1 MSLEFKHIPVMSED
15 IDRILAPYKSG
26 IYIDCTFGG
35 GGITRKILS
44 KKNTRVISIDRDD
57 YVESFSKEIKKE
69 YKNRFEFIIDRFS
82 NLENI
87 LKERNLQNIPV
98 AIIFDLGLS
107 SFQIDNPERGFSYRQ
122 DGLLKMTMG
131 KNNVT
136 AHDIVNKLD
145 QKDLRNI
152 FSLFGEDKDSG
163 LIAKL
168 IVQKRQDKEINST
181 QELAEIILRAKRYKN
196 SKYNKYNKYN
206 KVDSCAK
213 IFQAIRMI
221 VNQELSELYKGLIS
235 AIKNLS
241 IDGKI
246 VVITFHSL
254 EDKIVKKVLDVFS
267 NKTKGTS
274 RYLPESNKNE
284 SFNILEIKNRKP
296 IIASEKETKKNNRA
310 RSAKLRC
317 ATKIQDHSFEFKR
330 SYLNLEKYFQLEE
343 VMHA

>member
-15 IDRILAPYKSG
+15 IDKILTPYKSG
-26 IYIDCTFGG
+26 VYIDCTFGG
-35 GGITRKILS
+35 GSITREILS
-44 KKNTRVISIDRDD
+44 KKNTKVISIDRDNF
-57 YVESFSKEIKKE
+57 VETFSKEISKE
-69 YKNRFEFIIDRFS
+69 YNNRFEFIIDRFS

-87 LKERNLQNIPV
+87 LKERNLQKVPT

-122 DGLLKMTMG
+122 NGLLKMTMG

-145 QKDLRNI
+145 LKDLRNI
-152 FSLFGEDKDSG
+152 FNLFGEDKDSG

-181 QELAEIILRAKRYKN
+181 KELAEIILRAKRYKN
-196 SKYNKYNKYN
+196 SKYN

-221 VNQELSELYKGLIS
+221 VNQELTELYEGLIS
-235 AIKNLS
+235 AINNLS

-254 EDKIVKKVLDVFS
+254 EDKIVKKVFNFFS
-267 NKTKGTS
+267 NKKKGTS
-274 RYLPESNKNE
+274 RYLPQNNE
-284 SFNILEIKNRKP
+284 NENFNILEIKNRKP
-296 IIASEKETKKNNRA
+296 IIASEKEVKNNNRA

-317 ATKIQDHSFEFKR
+317 ATKVQDHSFEFKR
-330 SYLNLEKYFQLEE
+330 SYLNLEKYFHLEE

>member
-15 IDRILAPYKSG
+15 IDRILTPYKSG
-26 IYIDCTFGG
+26 LYIDCTFGG
-35 GGITRKILS
+35 GSITKKILS
-44 KKNTRVISIDRDD
+44 KKNTKVISIDRDNF
-57 YVESFSKEIKKE
+57 VESFSKEISKE

-87 LKERNLQNIPV
+87 LKKRNLQKIPV

-107 SFQIDNPERGFSYRQ
+107 SFQIDSPQRGFSYRQ

-131 KNNVT
+131 KNNIT
-136 AHDIVNKLD
+136 AHDIINKLE

-168 IVQKRQDKEINST
+168 IVQKREDKEISST

-196 SKYNKYNKYN
+196 SKYNK
-206 KVDSCAK
+206 VDSCAK
-213 IFQAIRMI
+213 IFQAIRMV
-221 VNQELSELYKGLIS
+221 VNQELTELYEGLIS

-254 EDKIVKKVLDVFS
+254 EDKVVKKVFDFFS
-267 NKTKGTS
+267 NKKKGTS
-274 RYLPESNKNE
+274 RYLPESNENE
-284 SFNILEIKNRKP
+284 NLNILEVKDRKP
-296 IIASEKETKKNNRA
+296 IIASEKETRNNNRA
-310 RSAKLRC
+310 RSAKLRY
-317 ATKIQDHSFEFKR
+317 AIKIQDHSFEFKR
-330 SYLNLEKYFQLEE
+330 SHLNLEKYFQLEE

>member
-15 IDRILAPYKSG
+15 IDKILAPYKSG

-87 LKERNLQNIPV
+87 LKERNLHNIPV

-196 SKYNKYNKYN
+196 SKYNK
-206 KVDSCAK
+206 VDSCAK

-221 VNQELSELYKGLIS
+221 VNQELSELYEGLIS

-254 EDKIVKKVLDVFS
+254 EDKIVKKVFDVFS

-284 SFNILEIKNRKP
+284 NFNILEIKNRKP
-296 IIASEKETKKNNRA
+296 IIASEKETKNNNRA

>member
-15 IDRILAPYKSG
+15 IDRILTPYKSG
-26 IYIDCTFGG
+26 LYIDCTFGG
-35 GGITRKILS
+35 GSITRKILS
-44 KKNTRVISIDRDD
+44 KKNTKVISIDRDNF
-57 YVESFSKEIKKE
+57 VESFSKEIGKE
-69 YKNRFEFIIDRFS
+69 YKNRFEFVIDRFS

-87 LKERNLQNIPV
+87 LKERNLQKIPV

-122 DGLLKMTMG
+122 YGLLKMTMG

-136 AHDIVNKLD
+136 AHDIINKLE

-152 FSLFGEDKDSG
+152 FNLFGEDKDSG

-181 QELAEIILRAKRYKN
+181 QELADIILRAKRYKN
-196 SKYNKYNKYN
+196 SKYNK
-206 KVDSCAK
+206 VDACAK
-213 IFQAIRMI
+213 IFQAIRMV
-221 VNQELSELYKGLIS
+221 VNQELTELYEGLTS

-246 VVITFHSL
+246 VIITFHSL
-254 EDKIVKKVLDVFS
+254 EDKIVKKIFDIFS
-267 NKTKGTS
+267 NKKKGTS
-274 RYLPESNKNE
+274 RYLPENNE
-284 SFNILEIKNRKP
+284 NDNFNILEIKNRKP
-296 IIASEKETKKNNRA
+296 IIASEKEIKNNNRA

-317 ATKIQDHSFEFKR
+317 ATKIKDHSFEFKR

>member
-15 IDRILAPYKSG
+15 IDRILTPYKSG
-26 IYIDCTFGG
+26 LYIDCTFGG
-35 GGITRKILS
+35 GSITKKILS
-44 KKNTRVISIDRDD
+44 KKNTKVISIDRDNF
-57 YVESFSKEIKKE
+57 VESFSKEISKE

-87 LKERNLQNIPV
+87 LKKRNLQKIPV
-98 AIIFDLGLS
+98 AVIFDLGLS

-131 KNNVT
+131 KNNIT
-136 AHDIVNKLD
+136 AHDIVNKLE

-168 IVQKRQDKEINST
+168 IVQKREDKEISST
-181 QELAEIILRAKRYKN
+181 QELAEIVLRAKRYKN
-196 SKYNKYNKYN
+196 SKYN

-213 IFQAIRMI
+213 IFQAIRMV
-221 VNQELSELYKGLIS
+221 VNQELTELYEGLIS

-254 EDKIVKKVLDVFS
+254 EDKIVKKVFDFFS
-267 NKTKGTS
+267 NKKKGTS
-274 RYLPESNKNE
+274 RYLPESNENE
-284 SFNILEIKNRKP
+284 NLNILEVKDRKP
-296 IIASEKETKKNNRA
+296 IIASEKETKNNNRA
-310 RSAKLRC
+310 RSAKLRS
-317 ATKIQDHSFEFKR
+317 AIKIQDHSFEFKR
-330 SYLNLEKYFQLEE
+330 SHLNLEKYFQLEE

>member
-15 IDRILAPYKSG
+15 IDKILAPYKSG

-87 LKERNLQNIPV
+87 LKERNLQNVPV

-122 DGLLKMTMG
+122 DGLLQMTMG

-168 IVQKRQDKEINST
+168 IVQKRQDKEIDST

-196 SKYNKYNKYN
+196 SKYN

-221 VNQELSELYKGLIS
+221 VNQELSELYEGLIS

-254 EDKIVKKVLDVFS
+254 EDKIVKKVFDVFS

-284 SFNILEIKNRKP
+284 NFNILEIKNRKP
-296 IIASEKETKKNNRA
+296 IIASEKEIKNNNRA
-310 RSAKLRC
+310 RSAKLRS
-317 ATKIQDHSFEFKR
+317 ATKIQDHPFEFKR

-343 VMHA
+343 VFHA

>member
-15 IDRILAPYKSG
+15 IDRILTPYKSG
-26 IYIDCTFGG
+26 LYIDCTFGG
-35 GGITRKILS
+35 GSITRKILS
-44 KKNTRVISIDRDD
+44 KKNTKVISIDRDNF
-57 YVESFSKEIKKE
+57 VESFSKEIGKE

-87 LKERNLQNIPV
+87 LKERNLQKIPV

-136 AHDIVNKLD
+136 AHDIINKLE

-168 IVQKRQDKEINST
+168 IVQKREDKEISST

-196 SKYNKYNKYN
+196 SKYNK
-206 KVDSCAK
+206 VDSCAK
-213 IFQAIRMI
+213 IFQAIRMV
-221 VNQELSELYKGLIS
+221 VNQELTELYEGLIS

-254 EDKIVKKVLDVFS
+254 EDKVVKKVFDFFS
-267 NKTKGTS
+267 NKKKGTS
-274 RYLPESNKNE
+274 RYLPESNENE
-284 SFNILEIKNRKP
+284 NLNILEVKDRKP
-296 IIASEKETKKNNRA
+296 IIASEKETRNNNRA
-310 RSAKLRC
+310 RSAKLRY
-317 ATKIQDHSFEFKR
+317 AIKIQDHSFEFKR
-330 SYLNLEKYFQLEE
+330 SHLNLEKYFQLEE
-343 VMHA
+343 VIHA

>member
-15 IDRILAPYKSG
+15 IDKILTPYKSG
-26 IYIDCTFGG
+26 VYIDCTFGG
-35 GGITRKILS
+35 GSITREILS
-44 KKNTRVISIDRDD
+44 KKNTKVISIDRDNF
-57 YVESFSKEIKKE
+57 VETFSKEISKE
-69 YKNRFEFIIDRFS
+69 YNNRFEFIIDRFS

-87 LKERNLQNIPV
+87 LKERNLQKVPV

-136 AHDIVNKLD
+136 AFDIVNKLNL
-145 QKDLRNI
+145 KDLRNI
-152 FSLFGEDKDSG
+152 FNLFGEDKDSG

-181 QELAEIILRAKRYKN
+181 KELAEIILRAKRYKN
-196 SKYNKYNKYN
+196 SQYN

-221 VNQELSELYKGLIS
+221 VNQELTELYEGLIS
-235 AIKNLS
+235 AINNLS

-254 EDKIVKKVLDVFS
+254 EDKIVKKVFDFFS
-267 NKTKGTS
+267 NKKKGTS
-274 RYLPESNKNE
+274 RYLPQNNE
-284 SFNILEIKNRKP
+284 NENFNILEIKDRKP
-296 IIASEKETKKNNRA
+296 TIASEKEIKNNNRA

-317 ATKIQDHSFEFKR
+317 ATKVQDHSFEFKR

>member
-15 IDRILAPYKSG
+15 IDRILTPYKSG
-26 IYIDCTFGG
+26 LYIDCTFGG
-35 GGITRKILS
+35 GSITRKILS
-44 KKNTRVISIDRDD
+44 KKNTKVISIDRDNF
-57 YVESFSKEIKKE
+57 VESFSKEIGKE
-69 YKNRFEFIIDRFS
+69 YKNRFEFVIDRFS

-87 LKERNLQNIPV
+87 LKERNLQKIPV

-136 AHDIVNKLD
+136 AHDIINKLE

-152 FSLFGEDKDSG
+152 FNLFGEDKDSG

-181 QELAEIILRAKRYKN
+181 QELADIILRAKRYKN
-196 SKYNKYNKYN
+196 SKYNK
-206 KVDSCAK
+206 VDACAK
-213 IFQAIRMI
+213 IFQAIRMV
-221 VNQELSELYKGLIS
+221 VNQELTELYEGLTS

-254 EDKIVKKVLDVFS
+254 EDKIVKKIFDIFS
-267 NKTKGTS
+267 NKRKGTS
-274 RYLPESNKNE
+274 RYLPENNE
-284 SFNILEIKNRKP
+284 NDNFDILEIKNRKP
-296 IIASEKETKKNNRA
+296 IIASEKEIKNNNRA

-317 ATKIQDHSFEFKR
+317 ATKIKDHSFEFKR

>member
-1 MSLEFKHIPVMSED
+1 MSLEFNHIPVMSED
-15 IDRILAPYKSG
+15 IDKILTPYKSG
-26 IYIDCTFGG
+26 VYIDCTFGG
-35 GGITRKILS
+35 GSITREILS
-44 KKNTRVISIDRDD
+44 KKNTKVISIDRDNF
-57 YVESFSKEIKKE
+57 VETFSKEIGKE
-69 YKNRFEFIIDRFS
+69 YNNRFEFIIDRFS

-87 LKERNLQNIPV
+87 LKERNLQKVPV

-131 KNNVT
+131 KNNIT

-145 QKDLRNI
+145 LKDLRNI
-152 FSLFGEDKDSG
+152 FNLFGEDKDSG

-181 QELAEIILRAKRYKN
+181 KELAEIILRAKRYKN
-196 SKYNKYNKYN
+196 SKYN

-221 VNQELSELYKGLIS
+221 VNQELTELYEGLIS
-235 AIKNLS
+235 AINNLS

-254 EDKIVKKVLDVFS
+254 EDKIVKKVFDFFS
-267 NKTKGTS
+267 NKKKGTS
-274 RYLPESNKNE
+274 RYLPQNNE
-284 SFNILEIKNRKP
+284 NENFNILEIKDRKP
-296 IIASEKETKKNNRA
+296 TIASEKEIKNNNRA

-317 ATKIQDHSFEFKR
+317 ATKVQDHSFEFKR

>member
-35 GGITRKILS
+35 GGITKKILS

-196 SKYNKYNKYN
+196 SKYNK
-206 KVDSCAK
+206 VDSCAK

-221 VNQELSELYKGLIS
+221 VNQELSELYEGLIS

-254 EDKIVKKVLDVFS
+254 EDKIVKKVFDVFS

-274 RYLPESNKNE
+274 RYLPESIKNE
-284 SFNILEIKNRKP
+284 NFNILEIKNRKP
-296 IIASEKETKKNNRA
+296 IIASEKETKNNNRA

-317 ATKIQDHSFEFKR
+317 ATKIHDHSFEFKR

>member
-15 IDRILAPYKSG
+15 IDRILTPYKSG
-26 IYIDCTFGG
+26 LYIDCTFGG
-35 GGITRKILS
+35 GSITRKILS
-44 KKNTRVISIDRDD
+44 KKNTKVISIDRDNF
-57 YVESFSKEIKKE
+57 VESFSKEIGKE
-69 YKNRFEFIIDRFS
+69 YKNRFEFVIDRFS

-87 LKERNLQNIPV
+87 LKERNLQKIPV

-136 AHDIVNKLD
+136 AYDIINKLE

-152 FSLFGEDKDSG
+152 FNLFGEDKDSG

-181 QELAEIILRAKRYKN
+181 QELADIILRAKRYKN
-196 SKYNKYNKYN
+196 SKYNK
-206 KVDSCAK
+206 VDACAK
-213 IFQAIRMI
+213 IFQAIRMV
-221 VNQELSELYKGLIS
+221 VNQELTELYEGLTS

-254 EDKIVKKVLDVFS
+254 EDKIVKKIFDIFS
-267 NKTKGTS
+267 NKRKGTS
-274 RYLPESNKNE
+274 RYLPENNE
-284 SFNILEIKNRKP
+284 NDNFNILEIKNRKP
-296 IIASEKETKKNNRA
+296 IIASEKEIKNNNRA

-317 ATKIQDHSFEFKR
+317 ATKIKDHSFEFKR

>member
-15 IDRILAPYKSG
+15 IDRILSPYKSG

-107 SFQIDNPERGFSYRQ
+107 SFQIDNPGRGFSYRQ

-163 LIAKL
+163 LIEKL

-196 SKYNKYNKYN
+196 SKYNK
-206 KVDSCAK
+206 VDSCAK

-221 VNQELSELYKGLIS
+221 VNQELSELYEGLIS

>member
-15 IDRILAPYKSG
+15 IDRILTPYKSG
-26 IYIDCTFGG
+26 LYIDCTFGG
-35 GGITRKILS
+35 GSITKKILS
-44 KKNTRVISIDRDD
+44 KKNTKVISIDRDNF
-57 YVESFSKEIKKE
+57 VESFSKEISKE

-87 LKERNLQNIPV
+87 LKKRNLQKIPV

-131 KNNVT
+131 KNNIT
-136 AHDIVNKLD
+136 AHDIVNKLE

-168 IVQKRQDKEINST
+168 IVQKREDKEISST

-196 SKYNKYNKYN
+196 SKYNK
-206 KVDSCAK
+206 VDSCAK
-213 IFQAIRMI
+213 IFQAIRMV
-221 VNQELSELYKGLIS
+221 VNQELTELYEGLIS

-254 EDKIVKKVLDVFS
+254 EDKIVKKVFDFFS
-267 NKTKGTS
+267 NKKKGTS
-274 RYLPESNKNE
+274 RYLPESNENE
-284 SFNILEIKNRKP
+284 NLNILEVKDRKP
-296 IIASEKETKKNNRA
+296 IIASEKETRNNNRA
-310 RSAKLRC
+310 RSAKLRY
-317 ATKIQDHSFEFKR
+317 AIKIQDHSFEFKR
-330 SYLNLEKYFQLEE
+330 SHLNLEKYFQLEE

>member
-15 IDRILAPYKSG
+15 IDRILTPYKSG
-26 IYIDCTFGG
+26 LYIDCTFGG
-35 GGITRKILS
+35 GSITRKILS
-44 KKNTRVISIDRDD
+44 KKNTKVISIDRDNF
-57 YVESFSKEIKKE
+57 VESFSKEISKE

-87 LKERNLQNIPV
+87 LKKRNLQKIPV

-131 KNNVT
+131 KNNIT
-136 AHDIVNKLD
+136 AYDIVNKLE

-168 IVQKRQDKEINST
+168 IVQKREDKEISST

-196 SKYNKYNKYN
+196 SKYNK
-206 KVDSCAK
+206 VDSCAK
-213 IFQAIRMI
+213 IFQAIRMV
-221 VNQELSELYKGLIS
+221 VNQELTELYEGLIS

-254 EDKIVKKVLDVFS
+254 EDKVVKKVFDFFS
-267 NKTKGTS
+267 NKKKGTS
-274 RYLPESNKNE
+274 RYLPESNENE
-284 SFNILEIKNRKP
+284 NLNILEVKDRKP
-296 IIASEKETKKNNRA
+296 IIASEKETRNNNRA
-310 RSAKLRC
+310 RSAKLRY
-317 ATKIQDHSFEFKR
+317 AIKIQDHSFEFKR
-330 SYLNLEKYFQLEE
+330 SHLNLEKYFQLEE

>member
-15 IDRILAPYKSG
+15 IDKILTPYKSG
-26 IYIDCTFGG
+26 VYIDCTFGG
-35 GGITRKILS
+35 GSITRQILS
-44 KKNTRVISIDRDD
+44 KKNTKLISIDRDNF
-57 YVESFSKEIKKE
+57 VETFSKEISKE
-69 YKNRFEFIIDRFS
+69 YNNRFEFIIDRFS

-87 LKERNLQNIPV
+87 LKERNLQKVPV

-145 QKDLRNI
+145 LKDLRNI
-152 FSLFGEDKDSG
+152 FNLFGEDKDSG

-181 QELAEIILRAKRYKN
+181 KELAEIILRAKRYKN
-196 SKYNKYNKYN
+196 SQYN

-221 VNQELSELYKGLIS
+221 VNQELTELYEGLIS
-235 AIKNLS
+235 AINNLS

-254 EDKIVKKVLDVFS
+254 EDKIVKKVFDFFS
-267 NKTKGTS
+267 NKKKGTS
-274 RYLPESNKNE
+274 RYLPQNNE
-284 SFNILEIKNRKP
+284 NENFKILEIKDRKP
-296 IIASEKETKKNNRA
+296 TIASEKEIKNNNRA

-317 ATKIQDHSFEFKR
+317 ATKVQDHSFEFKR

>member
-15 IDRILAPYKSG
+15 IDRILTPYKSG
-26 IYIDCTFGG
+26 LYIDCTFGG
-35 GGITRKILS
+35 GSITRKILS
-44 KKNTRVISIDRDD
+44 KKNTKVISIDRDNF
-57 YVESFSKEIKKE
+57 VESFSKEISKE
-69 YKNRFEFIIDRFS
+69 CKNRFEFIIDRFS

-87 LKERNLQNIPV
+87 LKKRNLQKIPV

-131 KNNVT
+131 KNNIT
-136 AHDIVNKLD
+136 AHDIVNKLE

-168 IVQKRQDKEINST
+168 IVQKREDKEISST

-196 SKYNKYNKYN
+196 SKYNK
-206 KVDSCAK
+206 VDSCAK
-213 IFQAIRMI
+213 IFQAIRMV
-221 VNQELSELYKGLIS
+221 VNQELTELYEGLIS

-254 EDKIVKKVLDVFS
+254 EDKVVKKVFDFFS
-267 NKTKGTS
+267 NKKKGTS
-274 RYLPESNKNE
+274 RYLPESNENE
-284 SFNILEIKNRKP
+284 NLNILEVKDRKP
-296 IIASEKETKKNNRA
+296 IIASEKETRNNNRA
-310 RSAKLRC
+310 RSAKLRY

-330 SYLNLEKYFQLEE
+330 SHLNLEKYFQLEE

>member
-15 IDRILAPYKSG
+15 IDKILTPYKSG
-26 IYIDCTFGG
+26 VYIDCTFGG
-35 GGITRKILS
+35 GSITREILS
-44 KKNTRVISIDRDD
+44 KKNTKVISIDRDNF
-57 YVESFSKEIKKE
+57 VETFSKEIGKE
-69 YKNRFEFIIDRFS
+69 YNNRFEFIIDRFS

-87 LKERNLQNIPV
+87 LKERNLQKVPV

-145 QKDLRNI
+145 LKDLRNI
-152 FSLFGEDKDSG
+152 FNLFGEDKDSG

-181 QELAEIILRAKRYKN
+181 KELAEIILRAKRYKN
-196 SKYNKYNKYN
+196 SKYN

-221 VNQELSELYKGLIS
+221 VNQELTELYEGLIS
-235 AIKNLS
+235 AINNLS

-254 EDKIVKKVLDVFS
+254 EDKIVKKVFDFFS
-267 NKTKGTS
+267 KKKKGTS
-274 RYLPESNKNE
+274 RYLPQNNE
-284 SFNILEIKNRKP
+284 NENFNILEIKDRKP
-296 IIASEKETKKNNRA
+296 TIASEKEIKNNNRA

-317 ATKIQDHSFEFKR
+317 ATKVQDHSFEFKR

>member
-15 IDRILAPYKSG
+15 IDKILTPYKSG
-26 IYIDCTFGG
+26 VYIDCTFGG
-35 GGITRKILS
+35 GSITRQILS
-44 KKNTRVISIDRDD
+44 KKNTKLISIDRDNF
-57 YVESFSKEIKKE
+57 VETFSKEISKE
-69 YKNRFEFIIDRFS
+69 YNNRFEFIIDRFS

-87 LKERNLQNIPV
+87 LKERNLQKVPV

-145 QKDLRNI
+145 LKDLRNI
-152 FSLFGEDKDSG
+152 FNLFGEDKDSG

-181 QELAEIILRAKRYKN
+181 KELAEIILRAKRYKN
-196 SKYNKYNKYN
+196 SKYN

-221 VNQELSELYKGLIS
+221 VNQELTELYEGLIS
-235 AIKNLS
+235 AISNLS

-254 EDKIVKKVLDVFS
+254 EDKIVKKVFDFFS
-267 NKTKGTS
+267 NKKKGTS
-274 RYLPESNKNE
+274 RYLPQNNE
-284 SFNILEIKNRKP
+284 NENFKILEIKNRKP
-296 IIASEKETKKNNRA
+296 TIASEKEIKNNNRA

-317 ATKIQDHSFEFKR
+317 ATKVQDHSFEFKR

>member
-15 IDRILAPYKSG
+15 IDRILTPYKSG
-26 IYIDCTFGG
+26 LYIDCTFGG
-35 GGITRKILS
+35 GSITRKILS
-44 KKNTRVISIDRDD
+44 KKNTKVISIDRDNF
-57 YVESFSKEIKKE
+57 VESFSKEIGKE
-69 YKNRFEFIIDRFS
+69 YKNRFEFVIDRFS

-87 LKERNLQNIPV
+87 LKERNLQKIPV

-136 AHDIVNKLD
+136 AHDIINKLE

-152 FSLFGEDKDSG
+152 FNLFGEDKDSG

-181 QELAEIILRAKRYKN
+181 QELADIILRAKRYKN
-196 SKYNKYNKYN
+196 SKYNK
-206 KVDSCAK
+206 VDACAK

-221 VNQELSELYKGLIS
+221 VNQELTELYEGLTS

-254 EDKIVKKVLDVFS
+254 EDKIVKKIFDIFS
-267 NKTKGTS
+267 NKKKGTS
-274 RYLPESNKNE
+274 RYLPENNE
-284 SFNILEIKNRKP
+284 NDNFNILEIKNRKP
-296 IIASEKETKKNNRA
+296 IIASEKEIKNNNRA

-317 ATKIQDHSFEFKR
+317 ATKIKDHSFEFKR

>member
-15 IDRILAPYKSG
+15 IDKILTPYKSG
-26 IYIDCTFGG
+26 VYIDCTFGG
-35 GGITRKILS
+35 GSITREILS
-44 KKNTRVISIDRDD
+44 KKNTKVISIDRDNF
-57 YVESFSKEIKKE
+57 VETFSKEIGKE
-69 YKNRFEFIIDRFS
+69 YNNRFEFIIDRFS

-87 LKERNLQNIPV
+87 LKERNLQKVPV

-136 AHDIVNKLD
+136 AHDIVIKLD
-145 QKDLRNI
+145 LKDLRNI
-152 FSLFGEDKDSG
+152 FNLFGEDTDSG

-181 QELAEIILRAKRYKN
+181 KELAEIILRAKRYKN
-196 SKYNKYNKYN
+196 SKYNKA
-206 KVDSCAK
+206 DSCAK

-221 VNQELSELYKGLIS
+221 VNQELTELYEGLIS
-235 AIKNLS
+235 AINNLS

-254 EDKIVKKVLDVFS
+254 EDKIVKKVFDFFS
-267 NKTKGTS
+267 NKKKGTS
-274 RYLPESNKNE
+274 RYLPQNNE
-284 SFNILEIKNRKP
+284 NENFNILEIKDRKP
-296 IIASEKETKKNNRA
+296 TIASEKEIKNNNRA

-317 ATKIQDHSFEFKR
+317 ATKVQDHSFEFKR

>member
-15 IDRILAPYKSG
+15 IDKILTPYKSG
-26 IYIDCTFGG
+26 VYIDCTFGG
-35 GGITRKILS
+35 GSITREILS
-44 KKNTRVISIDRDD
+44 KKNTKVISIDRDNF
-57 YVESFSKEIKKE
+57 VETFSKEISKE
-69 YKNRFEFIIDRFS
+69 YNNRFEFIIDRFS

-87 LKERNLQNIPV
+87 LKERNLQKVPV

-145 QKDLRNI
+145 LKDLRNI
-152 FSLFGEDKDSG
+152 FNLFGEDKDSG

-181 QELAEIILRAKRYKN
+181 KELAEIILRAKRYKN
-196 SKYNKYNKYN
+196 SKYNK
-206 KVDSCAK
+206 VDACAK
-213 IFQAIRMI
+213 IFQAIRMV
-221 VNQELSELYKGLIS
+221 VNQELTELYEGLTS

-254 EDKIVKKVLDVFS
+254 EDKIVKKIFDIFS
-267 NKTKGTS
+267 NKRKGTS
-274 RYLPESNKNE
+274 RYLPENNE
-284 SFNILEIKNRKP
+284 NDNFNILEIKNRKP
-296 IIASEKETKKNNRA
+296 IIASEKEIKNNNRA

-317 ATKIQDHSFEFKR
+317 ATKIKDHSFEFKR

-343 VMHA
+343 VMRA

>member
-15 IDRILAPYKSG
+15 IDRILTPYKSG
-26 IYIDCTFGG
+26 LYIDCTFGG
-35 GGITRKILS
+35 GSITKKILS
-44 KKNTRVISIDRDD
+44 KKNTKVISIDRDNF
-57 YVESFSKEIKKE
+57 VESFSKEISKE

-87 LKERNLQNIPV
+87 LKKRNLQKIPV

-131 KNNVT
+131 KNNIT
-136 AHDIVNKLD
+136 AHDIVNKLE
-145 QKDLRNI
+145 QKDLKNI

-168 IVQKRQDKEINST
+168 IVQKREDKEISST

-196 SKYNKYNKYN
+196 SKYNK
-206 KVDSCAK
+206 VDSCAK
-213 IFQAIRMI
+213 IFQAIRMV
-221 VNQELSELYKGLIS
+221 VNQELTELYEGLIS

-254 EDKIVKKVLDVFS
+254 EDKIVKKVFDFFS
-267 NKTKGTS
+267 NKKKGTS
-274 RYLPESNKNE
+274 RYLPESNENE
-284 SFNILEIKNRKP
+284 NLNILEVKDRKP
-296 IIASEKETKKNNRA
+296 IIASEKETRNNNRA
-310 RSAKLRC
+310 RSAKLRY
-317 ATKIQDHSFEFKR
+317 AIKIQDHSFEFKR
-330 SYLNLEKYFQLEE
+330 SHLNLEKYFQLEE
-343 VMHA
+343 VIHA

>member
-15 IDRILAPYKSG
+15 IDKILTPYKSG
-26 IYIDCTFGG
+26 VYIDCTFGG
-35 GGITRKILS
+35 GSITREILS
-44 KKNTRVISIDRDD
+44 KKNTKVISIDRDNF
-57 YVESFSKEIKKE
+57 VETFSKEIGKE
-69 YKNRFEFIIDRFS
+69 YNNRFEFIIDRFS

-87 LKERNLQNIPV
+87 LKERNLQKVPV

-145 QKDLRNI
+145 LKDLRNI
-152 FSLFGEDKDSG
+152 FNLFGEDKDSG

-181 QELAEIILRAKRYKN
+181 KELAEIILRAKRYKN
-196 SKYNKYNKYN
+196 SKYN

-221 VNQELSELYKGLIS
+221 VNQELTELYEGLIS
-235 AIKNLS
+235 AINNLS

-246 VVITFHSL
+246 VVITFHSI
-254 EDKIVKKVLDVFS
+254 EDKIVKKVFDFFS
-267 NKTKGTS
+267 NKKKGTS
-274 RYLPESNKNE
+274 RYLPQNNE
-284 SFNILEIKNRKP
+284 NENFNILEIKDRKP
-296 IIASEKETKKNNRA
+296 TIASEKEIKNNNRA

-317 ATKIQDHSFEFKR
+317 ATKVQDHPFEFKR

>member
-15 IDRILAPYKSG
+15 IDKILMPYKSG
-26 IYIDCTFGG
+26 VYIDCTFGG
-35 GGITRKILS
+35 GSITREILS
-44 KKNTRVISIDRDD
+44 KKNTKVISIDRDNF
-57 YVESFSKEIKKE
+57 VETFSKEIGKE
-69 YKNRFEFIIDRFS
+69 YNNRFEFIIDRFS

-87 LKERNLQNIPV
+87 LKERNLQKVPV

-107 SFQIDNPERGFSYRQ
+107 SFQIDNPERGFSYRK

-145 QKDLRNI
+145 LKDLRNI
-152 FSLFGEDKDSG
+152 FNLFGEDKDSG

-181 QELAEIILRAKRYKN
+181 KELAEIILRAKRYKN
-196 SKYNKYNKYN
+196 SKYN

-221 VNQELSELYKGLIS
+221 VNQELTELYEGLIS
-235 AIKNLS
+235 AINNLS

-254 EDKIVKKVLDVFS
+254 EDKIVKKVFDFFS
-267 NKTKGTS
+267 NKKKGTS
-274 RYLPESNKNE
+274 RYLPQNNE
-284 SFNILEIKNRKP
+284 NENFNILEIKDRKP
-296 IIASEKETKKNNRA
+296 TIASEKEIKNNNRA

-317 ATKIQDHSFEFKR
+317 ATKVQDHSFEFKR

>member
-15 IDRILAPYKSG
+15 IDRILTPYKSG
-26 IYIDCTFGG
+26 LYIDCTFGG
-35 GGITRKILS
+35 GSITRKILS
-44 KKNTRVISIDRDD
+44 KKNTKVISIDRDNF
-57 YVESFSKEIKKE
+57 VESFSKEIGKE
-69 YKNRFEFIIDRFS
+69 YKNRFEFVIDRFS

-87 LKERNLQNIPV
+87 LKERNLQKIPV

-136 AHDIVNKLD
+136 AHDIVNKLE

-152 FSLFGEDKDSG
+152 FNLFGEDKDSG

-181 QELAEIILRAKRYKN
+181 QELADIILRAKRYKN
-196 SKYNKYNKYN
+196 SKYNK
-206 KVDSCAK
+206 VDACAK
-213 IFQAIRMI
+213 IFQAIRMV
-221 VNQELSELYKGLIS
+221 VNQELTELYEGLTS

-246 VVITFHSL
+246 IVITFHSL
-254 EDKIVKKVLDVFS
+254 EDKIVKKIFDIFS
-267 NKTKGTS
+267 NKRKGTS
-274 RYLPESNKNE
+274 RYLPENNE
-284 SFNILEIKNRKP
+284 NDNFNILEIKNRKP
-296 IIASEKETKKNNRA
+296 IIASEKEIKNNNRA

-317 ATKIQDHSFEFKR
+317 ATKIKDHSFEFKR

>member
-1 MSLEFKHIPVMSED
+1 MSLELKHIPVMAED
-15 IDRILAPYKSG
+15 IDRILTPYKSG
-26 IYIDCTFGG
+26 VYVDCTFGG
-35 GGITRKILS
+35 GSITRKILS
-44 KKNTRVISIDRDD
+44 NKNTKVISIDRDNF
-57 YVESFSKEIKKE
+57 VEKFSKETSKE
-69 YKNRFEFIIDRFS
+69 YKSRFEFITDRFS
-82 NLENI
+82 NLGSI
-87 LKERNLQNIPV
+87 LKERNLQKTPV

-107 SFQIDNPERGFSYRQ
+107 SFQIDNPERGFSYRN

-152 FSLFGEDKDSG
+152 FNLFGEDKDSG

-168 IVQKRQDKEINST
+168 IAQKRQDKEISST

-196 SKYNKYNKYN
+196 SKYN

-221 VNQELSELYKGLIS
+221 VNQELTELYEGLIS
-235 AIKNLS
+235 AINNLS

-254 EDKIVKKVLDVFS
+254 EDKIVKKVFDIFS
-267 NKTKGTS
+267 NKKKGTS
-274 RYLPESNKNE
+274 RYLPENSENE
-284 SFNILEIKNRKP
+284 NFNILEIKDRKP
-296 IIASEKETKKNNRA
+296 TIASEKEIKNNNRA

>member
-15 IDRILAPYKSG
+15 IDKILTPYKSG

-35 GGITRKILS
+35 GSITREILS
-44 KKNTRVISIDRDD
+44 KKNTKVISIDRDNF
-57 YVESFSKEIKKE
+57 VETFSKEISKE
-69 YKNRFEFIIDRFS
+69 YNNRFEFIIDRFS

-87 LKERNLQNIPV
+87 LKERNLQKIPV
-98 AIIFDLGLS
+98 AIIFDLGVS

-136 AHDIVNKLD
+136 AFDIVNKLD
-145 QKDLRNI
+145 LKDLRNI
-152 FSLFGEDKDSG
+152 FNLFGEDKDSG

-181 QELAEIILRAKRYKN
+181 KELAEIILRAKRYKN
-196 SKYNKYNKYN
+196 SKYN

-221 VNQELSELYKGLIS
+221 VNQELTELYEGLIS
-235 AIKNLS
+235 AINNLS

-254 EDKIVKKVLDVFS
+254 EDKIVKKVFDFFS
-267 NKTKGTS
+267 NKKKGTS
-274 RYLPESNKNE
+274 RYLPQNNE
-284 SFNILEIKNRKP
+284 NENFKILEIKNRKP
-296 IIASEKETKKNNRA
+296 TIASEKEIKNNNRA

-317 ATKIQDHSFEFKR
+317 ATKVQDHSFEFKR

>member
-15 IDRILAPYKSG
+15 IDKILTPYKSG
-26 IYIDCTFGG
+26 VYIDCTFGG
-35 GGITRKILS
+35 GSITREILS
-44 KKNTRVISIDRDD
+44 KKNTKVISIDRDNF
-57 YVESFSKEIKKE
+57 VETFSKEIGKE
-69 YKNRFEFIIDRFS
+69 YKNRFEFVIDRFS

-87 LKERNLQNIPV
+87 LKERNLQKVPV

-145 QKDLRNI
+145 LKDLRNI
-152 FSLFGEDKDSG
+152 FNLFGEDKDSG

-181 QELAEIILRAKRYKN
+181 KELAEIILRAKRYKN
-196 SKYNKYNKYN
+196 SKYN

-221 VNQELSELYKGLIS
+221 VNQELTELYEGLIS
-235 AIKNLS
+235 AINNLS

-254 EDKIVKKVLDVFS
+254 EDKIVKKVFDFFS
-267 NKTKGTS
+267 NKKKGTS
-274 RYLPESNKNE
+274 RYLPQNNE
-284 SFNILEIKNRKP
+284 NENFNILEIKDRKP
-296 IIASEKETKKNNRA
+296 TIASEKEIKNNNRA

-317 ATKIQDHSFEFKR
+317 ATKVQDHPFEFKR

>member
-15 IDRILAPYKSG
+15 IDRILTPYKSG
-26 IYIDCTFGG
+26 LYIYCTFGG
-35 GGITRKILS
+35 GSITRKILS
-44 KKNTRVISIDRDD
+44 KKNTKVISIDRDNF
-57 YVESFSKEIKKE
+57 VESFSKEIGKE
-69 YKNRFEFIIDRFS
+69 YKNRFEFVIDRFS

-87 LKERNLQNIPV
+87 LKERNLQKIPV

-136 AHDIVNKLD
+136 AHDIINKLE

-152 FSLFGEDKDSG
+152 FNLFGEDKDSG

-181 QELAEIILRAKRYKN
+181 QELADIILRAKRYKN
-196 SKYNKYNKYN
+196 SKYNK
-206 KVDSCAK
+206 VDACAK
-213 IFQAIRMI
+213 IFQAIRMV
-221 VNQELSELYKGLIS
+221 VNQELTELYEGLTS

-246 VVITFHSL
+246 IVITFHSL
-254 EDKIVKKVLDVFS
+254 EDKIVKKIFDIFS
-267 NKTKGTS
+267 NKRKGTS
-274 RYLPESNKNE
+274 RYLPENNE
-284 SFNILEIKNRKP
+284 NDNFNILEIKNRKP
-296 IIASEKETKKNNRA
+296 IIASEKEIKNNNRA

-317 ATKIQDHSFEFKR
+317 ATKIKDHSFEFKR

>member
-15 IDRILAPYKSG
+15 IDRILTPYKSG
-26 IYIDCTFGG
+26 LYIDCTFGG
-35 GGITRKILS
+35 GSITKKILS
-44 KKNTRVISIDRDD
+44 KKNTKVISIDRDNF
-57 YVESFSKEIKKE
+57 VESFSKEISKE

-87 LKERNLQNIPV
+87 LKKRNLQKIPV

-131 KNNVT
+131 KNNIT
-136 AHDIVNKLD
+136 AHDIVNKLE

-168 IVQKRQDKEINST
+168 IVQKREDKEISST

-196 SKYNKYNKYN
+196 SKYNK
-206 KVDSCAK
+206 VDSCAK
-213 IFQAIRMI
+213 IFQAIRMV
-221 VNQELSELYKGLIS
+221 VNQELTELYEGLIS

-254 EDKIVKKVLDVFS
+254 EDKIVKKVFDFFS
-267 NKTKGTS
+267 NKKKGTS
-274 RYLPESNKNE
+274 RYLPESNENE
-284 SFNILEIKNRKP
+284 NLNILEVKDRKP
-296 IIASEKETKKNNRA
+296 IIASEKETKNNNRA
-310 RSAKLRC
+310 RSAKLRY

-330 SYLNLEKYFQLEE
+330 SHLNLEKYFQLEE

>member
-1 MSLEFKHIPVMSED
+1 M
-15 IDRILAPYKSG
+15 
-26 IYIDCTFGG
+26 
-35 GGITRKILS
+35 
-44 KKNTRVISIDRDD
+44 
-57 YVESFSKEIKKE
+57 
-69 YKNRFEFIIDRFS
+69 
-82 NLENI
+82 
-87 LKERNLQNIPV
+87 
-98 AIIFDLGLS
+98 
-107 SFQIDNPERGFSYRQ
+107 
-122 DGLLKMTMG
+122 
-131 KNNVT
+131 
-136 AHDIVNKLD
+136 
-145 QKDLRNI
+145 
-152 FSLFGEDKDSG
+152 
-163 LIAKL
+163 
-168 IVQKRQDKEINST
+168 QKRQDKEINST

-221 VNQELSELYKGLIS
+221 VNQELSELYEGLIS

-296 IIASEKETKKNNRA
+296 IIASEKETKNNNRA
-310 RSAKLRC
+310 RSAKLRS

>member
-15 IDRILAPYKSG
+15 IDRILTPYKSG
-26 IYIDCTFGG
+26 LYIDCTFGG
-35 GGITRKILS
+35 GSITRKILS
-44 KKNTRVISIDRDD
+44 KKNTKVISIDRDNF
-57 YVESFSKEIKKE
+57 VESFSKEISKE

-87 LKERNLQNIPV
+87 LKKRNLQKIPV

-107 SFQIDNPERGFSYRQ
+107 SFQIDNPARGFSYRQ

-131 KNNVT
+131 KNNIT
-136 AHDIVNKLD
+136 AHDIVNKLE

-168 IVQKRQDKEINST
+168 IVQKREDKEISST

-196 SKYNKYNKYN
+196 SKYNK
-206 KVDSCAK
+206 VDSCAK
-213 IFQAIRMI
+213 IFQAIRMV
-221 VNQELSELYKGLIS
+221 VNQELTELYEGLIS

-254 EDKIVKKVLDVFS
+254 EDKVVKKVFDFFS
-267 NKTKGTS
+267 NKKKGTS
-274 RYLPESNKNE
+274 RYLPESNENE
-284 SFNILEIKNRKP
+284 NLNILEVKDRKP
-296 IIASEKETKKNNRA
+296 IIASEKETRNNNRA
-310 RSAKLRC
+310 RSAKLRY
-317 ATKIQDHSFEFKR
+317 AIKIQDHSFEFKR
-330 SYLNLEKYFQLEE
+330 SHLNLEKYFQLEE
-343 VMHA
+343 VIHA

>member
-15 IDRILAPYKSG
+15 IDRILTPYKSG
-26 IYIDCTFGG
+26 LYIDCTFGG
-35 GGITRKILS
+35 GSITRKILS
-44 KKNTRVISIDRDD
+44 KKNTKVISIDRDNF
-57 YVESFSKEIKKE
+57 VESFSKEISKE

-87 LKERNLQNIPV
+87 LKKRNLQKIPV

-131 KNNVT
+131 KNNIT
-136 AHDIVNKLD
+136 AHDIINKLE

-168 IVQKRQDKEINST
+168 IVQKREDKEISST

-196 SKYNKYNKYN
+196 SKYNK
-206 KVDSCAK
+206 VDSCAK
-213 IFQAIRMI
+213 IFQAIRMV
-221 VNQELSELYKGLIS
+221 VNQELTELYEGLIS

-254 EDKIVKKVLDVFS
+254 EDKVVKKVFDFFS
-267 NKTKGTS
+267 NKKKGTS
-274 RYLPESNKNE
+274 RYLPESNENE
-284 SFNILEIKNRKP
+284 NLNILEVKDRKP
-296 IIASEKETKKNNRA
+296 IVASEKETRNNNRA
-310 RSAKLRC
+310 RSAKLRY
-317 ATKIQDHSFEFKR
+317 AIKIQDHSFEFKR
-330 SYLNLEKYFQLEE
+330 SHLNLEKYFQLEE
-343 VMHA
+343 VIHA

>member
-15 IDRILAPYKSG
+15 IDKILTPYKSG
-26 IYIDCTFGG
+26 VYIDCTFGG
-35 GGITRKILS
+35 GSITREILS
-44 KKNTRVISIDRDD
+44 KKNTKVISIDRDNF
-57 YVESFSKEIKKE
+57 VETFSKEIGKE
-69 YKNRFEFIIDRFS
+69 YNNRFEFIIDRFS

-87 LKERNLQNIPV
+87 LKERNLQKVPV

-131 KNNVT
+131 KNNIT

-145 QKDLRNI
+145 LKDLRNI
-152 FSLFGEDKDSG
+152 FNLFGEDKDSG

-181 QELAEIILRAKRYKN
+181 KELAEIILRAKRYKN
-196 SKYNKYNKYN
+196 SKYN

-221 VNQELSELYKGLIS
+221 VNQELTELYEGLIS
-235 AIKNLS
+235 AINNLS

-254 EDKIVKKVLDVFS
+254 EDKIVKKVFDFFS
-267 NKTKGTS
+267 NKKKGTS
-274 RYLPESNKNE
+274 RYLPQNNE
-284 SFNILEIKNRKP
+284 NENFNILKIKDRKP
-296 IIASEKETKKNNRA
+296 TIASEKEIKNNNRA

-317 ATKIQDHSFEFKR
+317 ATKVQDHSFEFKR

>member
-15 IDRILAPYKSG
+15 IDRILTPYKSG
-26 IYIDCTFGG
+26 LYIDCTFGG
-35 GGITRKILS
+35 GSITRKILS
-44 KKNTRVISIDRDD
+44 KKNTKVISIDRDNF
-57 YVESFSKEIKKE
+57 VESFSKEISKE

-87 LKERNLQNIPV
+87 LKKRNLQKIPV

-131 KNNVT
+131 KNNIT
-136 AHDIVNKLD
+136 AHDIINKLE

-168 IVQKRQDKEINST
+168 IVQKREDKEISST
-181 QELAEIILRAKRYKN
+181 QELADIILRAKRYKN
-196 SKYNKYNKYN
+196 SKYN

-213 IFQAIRMI
+213 IFQAIRMV
-221 VNQELSELYKGLIS
+221 VNQELTELYEGLIS

-254 EDKIVKKVLDVFS
+254 EDKIVKKVFDFFS
-267 NKTKGTS
+267 NKKKGTS
-274 RYLPESNKNE
+274 RYLPESNENE
-284 SFNILEIKNRKP
+284 NLNILEVKDRKP
-296 IIASEKETKKNNRA
+296 IIASEKETRNNNRA
-310 RSAKLRC
+310 RSAKLRY
-317 ATKIQDHSFEFKR
+317 AIKIQDHSFEFKR
-330 SYLNLEKYFQLEE
+330 SHLNLEKYFQLEE

>member
-15 IDRILAPYKSG
+15 IDRILTPYKSG
-26 IYIDCTFGG
+26 LYIDCTFGG
-35 GGITRKILS
+35 GSITKKILS
-44 KKNTRVISIDRDD
+44 KKNTKVISIDRDNF
-57 YVESFSKEIKKE
+57 VESFSKEISKE

-87 LKERNLQNIPV
+87 LKKRNLQKIPV

-131 KNNVT
+131 KNNIT
-136 AHDIVNKLD
+136 AHDIINKLE

-168 IVQKRQDKEINST
+168 IVQKREDKEISST

-196 SKYNKYNKYN
+196 SKYNK
-206 KVDSCAK
+206 VDSCAK
-213 IFQAIRMI
+213 IFQAIRMV
-221 VNQELSELYKGLIS
+221 VNQELTELYEGLIS

-254 EDKIVKKVLDVFS
+254 EDKVVKKVFDFFS
-267 NKTKGTS
+267 NKKKGTS
-274 RYLPESNKNE
+274 RYLPESNENE
-284 SFNILEIKNRKP
+284 NLNILEVKDRKP
-296 IIASEKETKKNNRA
+296 IIASEKETKNNNRA
-310 RSAKLRC
+310 RSAKLRY
-317 ATKIQDHSFEFKR
+317 AIKIQDHSFEFKR
-330 SYLNLEKYFQLEE
+330 SHLNLEKYFQLEE
-343 VMHA
+343 VIHA

>member
-15 IDRILAPYKSG
+15 IDKILTPYKSG
-26 IYIDCTFGG
+26 VYIDCTFGG
-35 GGITRKILS
+35 GSITREILS
-44 KKNTRVISIDRDD
+44 KKNTKVISIDRDNF
-57 YVESFSKEIKKE
+57 VETFSKEIGKE
-69 YKNRFEFIIDRFS
+69 YNNRFEFIIDRFS

-87 LKERNLQNIPV
+87 LKERNLQKVPV

-136 AHDIVNKLD
+136 AHDIVNKLE

-152 FSLFGEDKDSG
+152 FNLFGEDKDSG

-181 QELAEIILRAKRYKN
+181 QELADIILRAKRYKN
-196 SKYNKYNKYN
+196 SKYNK
-206 KVDSCAK
+206 VDACAK
-213 IFQAIRMI
+213 IFQAIRMV
-221 VNQELSELYKGLIS
+221 VNQELTELYEGLTS

-254 EDKIVKKVLDVFS
+254 EDKIVKKIFDIFS
-267 NKTKGTS
+267 NKRKGTS
-274 RYLPESNKNE
+274 RYLPENNE
-284 SFNILEIKNRKP
+284 NDNFNILEIKNRKP
-296 IIASEKETKKNNRA
+296 IIASEKEIKNNNRA

-317 ATKIQDHSFEFKR
+317 ATKIKDHSFEFKR
-330 SYLNLEKYFQLEE
+330 SHLNLEKYFQLEE